1 MPHRRAAL
9 AIGLGGL
16 HAGRSAL
23 KLCGRSALLERAERA
38 EKVASDAA
46 TDGKAAGG
54 QTKGRGK
61 GKSGSGNKGT
71 LSSTLEGTSKP
82 SGSEKA
88 DATLV
93 D

>member
-1 MPHRRAAL
+1 MPVYGERNDD
-9 AIGLGGL
+9 GNVWVQE
-16 HAGRSAL
+16 
-23 KLCGRSALLERAERA
+23 KRAERA
-38 EKVASDAA
+38 EKVAADAA

-71 LSSTLEGTSKP
+71 LSSTLEGDSKP
-82 SGSEKA
+82 IGSEKA
-88 DATLV
+88 AATLV